1 MNEPHREPRG
11 PAGLGRRPVL
21 SLSGAA
27 AVVLLGGVVAALSG
41 HPPGSAETG
50 PGPGPVLAAVTG
62 CTALGQ
68 VSGTLTQA
76 HAGDVVIKT
85 ATGRLVTVTTTSATG
100 MVVSGATLRDITDGA
115 PVAVT
120 GPSSGGTIAAARV
133 AVGGKASLAVP
144 PGSVV
149 AQGTVADASPGRF
162 TVVTSAAA
170 RIPVTTSSGTS
181 VTLLP
186 ASLAQLR
193 AGAETVVVG
202 HGQKGGTLSAVA
214 LLQPSSALP
223 GAHVGDCG

>member
-1 MNEPHREPRG
+1 
-11 PAGLGRRPVL
+11 VL

-27 AVVLLGGVVAALSG
+27 AVVLLGGMVAALSG
-41 HPPGSAETG
+41 HPPGSAGT
-50 PGPGPVLAAVTG
+50 GPGPVLAAVSG

-68 VSGTLTQA
+68 VSGTLTQV

-85 ATGRLVTVTTTSATG
+85 AVGQLVTVTTTPATG
-100 MVVSGATLRDITDGA
+100 MVVSGALPRDITDGA

-162 TVVTSAAA
+162 TVVTPAA
-170 RIPVTTSSGTS
+170 RIPVTTSSGTA

-193 AGAETVVVG
+193 AGAETIAVG
-202 HGQKGGTLSAVA
+202 HGKKGGTLSAVA
-214 LLQPSSALP
+214 LLQPSSAPP
-223 GAHVGDCG
+223 GAHVGVTLGNCSSTAIGHALKLLSSAS